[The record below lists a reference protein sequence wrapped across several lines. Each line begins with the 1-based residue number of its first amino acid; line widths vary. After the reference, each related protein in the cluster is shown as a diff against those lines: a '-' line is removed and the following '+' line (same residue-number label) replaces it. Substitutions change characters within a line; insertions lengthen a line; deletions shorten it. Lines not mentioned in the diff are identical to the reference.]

1 MTFWADE
8 EASLLAPDRDHVIRD
23 SKTPSGTVP
32 ISGLR
37 GPIITD
43 ALYRTFKRRGLR
55 IRYVFTIDDYDP
67 MDSASMK
74 LVAGMAEH
82 MGKPLCAIPSPDPA
96 YSDFAR
102 YNADRYLATFALLG
116 IRPEEVHWLRDL
128 YRSGALDRQIDL
140 VLRNAATIRRIYAE
154 VANVKKDDRWL
165 PIAVICESCGR
176 IGTTAAHDYDG
187 GTVAYDCRKDYVA
200 WAEGCGHSGRI
211 SPFKGNAKLYWNLQ
225 WCAMWD
231 HFAVT
236 YEEGGKD
243 LLTEGG
249 SRDRANEI
257 YREVWKKEPPRGLAH
272 EFLNLGGKKMSTSRP
287 EEWTK
292 LGIAAHEL
300 VGIYPPETVRFLML
314 RTDPKRHI
322 DFDPTGPSLPR
333 LLDEYDRC
341 ADQYAVDPE
350 SDLGKSWAL
359 SQVEPDPAPAGY
371 RVRFSIVADWLQ
383 IPSADPLRKAAE
395 RKGAPLTA
403 SEAADLR
410 RRIELARIWLERWAP
425 EEAKFRVHDDLP
437 DAARALTR
445 AQREFLARAA
455 DVVTDGM
462 DPDDLQQRLYGI
474 AREVGLVDPPSP
486 QRAARGGEGPTRAS
500 TAAER
505 GVPPSEVGKVSK
517 DAFASIY
524 IAFLGR
530 PTGPK
535 AGWLL
540 ATLPADMVQRRLRD
554 ASREAAA

>member
-8 EASLLAPDRDHVIRD
+8 EAARLDPGRDHVIRD

-32 ISGLR
+32 VSGLR

-82 MGKPLCAIPSPDPA
+82 MGKPFFAIPSPDPA

-102 YNADRYLATFALLG
+102 YNAERYLATFRALG
-116 IRPEEVHWLRDL
+116 IHPEEIHWLRDL
-128 YRSGALDRQIDL
+128 YRGGALDPQIDL
-140 VLRNAATIRRIYAE
+140 VLRNASTIRRIYAE
-154 VANVKKDDRWL
+154 VANVQKDERWL

-176 IGTTAAHDYDG
+176 IGTTIAYGYDG
-187 GTVAYDCRKDYVA
+187 ATVAYECRRDLVD

-231 HFAVT
+231 HFGVT

-243 LLTEGG
+243 LLTAGG

-257 YREVWKKEPPRGLAH
+257 YREVWKKEPPAGLVH
-272 EFLNLGGKKMSTSRP
+272 EFLNVGGKKISSSKP
-287 EEWTK
+287 ELWAK

-300 VGIYPPETVRFLML
+300 VGLYPPELVRFLML

-322 DFDPTGPSLPR
+322 DFDPTGMSLPR
-333 LLDEYDRC
+333 LVDEYDRC
-341 ADQYAVDPE
+341 AEAYRANAED
-350 SDLGKSWAL
+350 DLARVWSL
-359 SQVEPDPAPAGY
+359 SQVEEDAAPIAF
-371 RVRFSIVADWLQ
+371 RVRSSIVADWLQ
-383 IPSADPLRKAAE
+383 IPSVDPLEKAAE

-403 SEAADLR
+403 AERADLE
-410 RRIELARIWLERWAP
+410 RRIALARVWLERWAP
-425 EEAKFRVHDDLP
+425 DEAKFRVRDDPPEEAGILS
-437 DAARALTR
+437 A
-445 AQREFLARAA
+445 AQRRFLARVAEEIR
-455 DVVTDGM
+455 DRD
-462 DPDDLQQRLYGI
+462 DPDDLQQRLYGL
-474 AREVGLVDPPSP
+474 AREVGLVE
-486 QRAARGGEGPTRAS
+486 GE
-500 TAAER
+500 
-505 GVPPSEVGKVSK
+505 KVSK
-517 DAFASIY
+517 DAFGAIY
-524 IAFLGR
+524 LALLGR

-535 AGWLL
+535 AAWLL
-540 ATLPADMVQRRLRD
+540 TTLDADLVRRRF
-554 ASREAAA
+554 REVGAEGART